1 VIKAITKMAEEFGC
15 RVERVER
22 SKHFK
27 VYLDTPTGKRILVCS
42 VSTSDRRAIANN
54 RTLLRQWGR
63 TT

>member
-1 VIKAITKMAEEFGC
+1 MIKKITKLAEEFGC

-22 SKHFK
+22 GKHFK
-27 VYLDTPTGKRILVCS
+27 FYLDTPTGKRILVCS
-42 VSTSDRRAIANN
+42 VSASDRRASANN